1 VSGISRLMEKRVVV
15 TGIGIISPVGVGKE
29 SFWEN
34 LQNGVSGIKPISLFD
49 VSEYR
54 SKKAGEIPDFDP
66 NKFLGSKGIRHFD
79 RTSLLVTAASSI
91 CMEDAKLDKV
101 YKEDD
106 FGIVLGS
113 TFGSIDSISTFDM
126 EALSEGPN
134 YVNPMDFPNT
144 VLNAPASRASIFCQ
158 AKGLN
163 STIST
168 GESSGVDAII
178 CASDFLRLGRIK
190 VVMAG
195 GVYGLTKNIF
205 WAACKAGVLSGSNSA
220 GGVEI
225 CAPFD
230 KRRNGIVMGEGAALL
245 LLECMEDAKARGA
258 KIYAEVKGYGT
269 SFNPNLGGSEDLG
282 GGVRAISMALN
293 NAGLKPKDVSL
304 IYANANSSING
315 DRMENTVI
323 KKALGDLAKKIPISA
338 IKSMTGDCLDASGAM
353 QCAASVMSINTGFI
367 PPTINYKEAD
377 PDCDLDYV
385 PNKKRQARVDNV
397 LVESFSY
404 TGNCSALI
412 MSKYS

>member
-1 VSGISRLMEKRVVV
+1 MGKRVVV

-34 LQNGVSGIKPISLFD
+34 LQNGVSGIRPVSLFD
-49 VSEYR
+49 VGNYN
-54 SKKAGEIPDFDP
+54 SKKAGEISDFDP
-66 NKFLGSKGIRHFD
+66 SKFLGKKGLRHFD
-79 RTSLLVTAASSI
+79 RTSLLVTATSSM
-91 CMEDAKLDKV
+91 CVEDAKLNNV
-101 YKEDD
+101 YKEEDL
-106 FGIVLGS
+106 GIVLGS

-126 EALSEGPN
+126 EALNEGPN

-144 VLNAPASRASIFCQ
+144 VLNAPASRASIFCK

-168 GESSGVDAII
+168 GESSGVDAVI
-178 CASDFLRLGRIK
+178 CASDFLKLGRVK

-195 GVYGLTKNIF
+195 GVYGLTSNIF
-205 WAACKAGVLSGSNSA
+205 WAACKAGVLSGSKNADSNT
-220 GGVEI
+220 EI

-245 LLECMEDAKARGA
+245 LLECLEDAQARGA

-269 SFNPNLGGSEDLG
+269 SFNPNWHGGDQE
-282 GGVRAISMALN
+282 GGVRAVSMALDS
-293 NAGLKPKDVSL
+293 AGLKPKDISL

-315 DRMENTVI
+315 DRMENIVI
-323 KKALGDLAKKIPISA
+323 KESFGSLANKIPVSA
-338 IKSMTGDCLDASGAM
+338 IKSMTGECLDASGAM
-353 QCAASVMSINTGFI
+353 QCVASVMSINTGFI
-367 PPTINYKEAD
+367 PPTINYKESD
-377 PDCDLDYV
+377 PECDLDYV
-385 PNKKRQARVDNV
+385 PNKKRQAQVGHV

-404 TGNCSALI
+404 TGNCSALV